1 MSIPKS
7 RFSTGP
13 PSKWPRY
20 LGQYLGHGDNWCPV
34 DYRASGPPLDDL
46 GIASMVLVMFFVLN
60 QAGLPQE
67 TRAVCG
73 YYIVTFFFFKLLT
86 CSGEAGLAGG
96 FFVFQRHSVTRG
108 R

>member
-73 YYIVTFFFFKLLT
+73 YYIVTFFFF
-86 CSGEAGLAGG
+86 
-96 FFVFQRHSVTRG
+96 
-108 R
+108 